1 MLEIGMKDGK
11 NVAVTASQKIE
22 YLTVPDLVEKW
33 DSTPGKIRRMIQ
45 QRQLAARRIDGGL
58 SIPLLF
64 IDGSEPLPALQ
75 GTLVLL
81 SDAGYSDEEAIDWLF
96 SADAGMDIPPVEALR
111 NGRKT
116 EVRRVAQ
123 GLAF

>member
-1 MLEIGMKDGK
+1 MLEIGLKDGK

-45 QRQLAARRIDGGL
+45 QRQLAARRIDGVL